1 MLGDSL
7 PSHGQPSAE
16 FTERLTIF
24 CMQPVEQIPP
34 VHVGQSS
41 KDNVII
47 HLRDMQPSGYLSSAI
62 MQPNGCVSSMLG
74 KCSGIAYPF

>member
-7 PSHGQPSAE
+7 PSHSQPSAE
-16 FTERLTIF
+16 FAERLTIF
-24 CMQPVEQIPP
+24 RMQPVEQMPA

-47 HLRDMQPSGYLSSAI
+47 HLRDMQPSDCISPYYAI
-62 MQPNGCVSSMLG
+62 KRLRV
-74 KCSGIAYPF
+74 KYAV